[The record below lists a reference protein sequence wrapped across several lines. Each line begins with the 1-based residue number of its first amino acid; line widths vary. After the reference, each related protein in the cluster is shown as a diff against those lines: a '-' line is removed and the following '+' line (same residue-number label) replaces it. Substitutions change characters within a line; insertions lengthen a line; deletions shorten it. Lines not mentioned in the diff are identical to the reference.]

1 MDIRQVN
8 LNLLVALNALLAHRN
23 VTRAALEVGLTQSA
37 MSGELRRLRALFH
50 DELLVRSGRE
60 YLLTPLATD
69 LVEPVADLILSIE
82 QTLSRRLSF
91 DPATDERSFSI
102 AMSDYTMMVLIEPL
116 LQRICRSAPGICLHV
131 HPLESADLSTM
142 LRPGGM
148 DLVITVQPEPES
160 DICHVPLFSDRY
172 VCVVSADHPH
182 VGDSMPLELFQRLP
196 RLQWGLGTVLIS
208 STAEQHLK
216 QLGGRVQLTTESFAL
231 APFLLRN
238 TDLVAVLQE
247 RLARRLASAAGV
259 KVFPLPLVVPDLTE
273 VMYWSPV
280 AETDPG
286 HSWLRT
292 TISEIAQGL

>member
-60 YLLTPLATD
+60 YLLTPLATE

-102 AMSDYTMMVLIEPL
+102 AMSDYAMMVLIEPL
-116 LQRICRSAPGICLHV
+116 LQRICRCAPGISLHV

-148 DLVITVQPEPES
+148 DLVITVQPERAS
-160 DICHVPLFSDRY
+160 DICHAPLFSDRY
-172 VCVVSADHPH
+172 VCIVSAEHPY
-182 VGDSMPLELFQRLP
+182 VGDSMPLDLFQTLP

-216 QLGGRVQLTTESFAL
+216 ELGGRVQLTTESFAL

-247 RLARRLASAAGV
+247 RLAHRFASAAGV
-259 KVFPLPLVVPDLTE
+259 KVLPLPIAVPDLTE
-273 VMYWSPV
+273 FMYWSPV
-280 AETDPG
+280 ADTDPG
-286 HSWLRT
+286 HGWLRS
-292 TISEIAQGL
+292 TIAEIAQDL